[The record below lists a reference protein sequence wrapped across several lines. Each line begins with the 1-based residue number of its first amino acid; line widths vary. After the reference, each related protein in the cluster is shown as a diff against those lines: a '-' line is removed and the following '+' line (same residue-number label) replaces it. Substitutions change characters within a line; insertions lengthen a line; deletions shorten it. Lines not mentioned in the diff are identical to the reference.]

1 MKDYDNPYRQQL
13 EFLDQVRACR
23 KCRPEPE
30 QQEKPVKE
38 TSEKN
43 PPVDKKKRQKKDVVA
58 DSGLKIVS
66 TGGKRNKK

>member
-30 QQEKPVKE
+30 REETAQEPP
-38 TSEKN
+38 EKN
-43 PPVDKKKRQKKDVVA
+43 PPVDKKKPQKDVIVN
-58 DSGLKIVS
+58 DGGLKIVS
-66 TGGKRNKK
+66 TGRKRTKK